1 VGVVITP
8 LNAAEMVLAYHTA
21 DPQYAA
27 ALVMEA
33 INAAGYVVLNR
44 AQYISFLETCATLA
58 INAEVS
64 IPSVV
69 WL

>member
-1 VGVVITP
+1 
-8 LNAAEMVLAYHTA
+8 MVLAYHAA

-64 IPSVV
+64 IPLGVS
-69 WL
+69 L